1 MKFGNFKLG
10 KKDKTAA
17 EDQIAAEDPGVPIDE
32 IVLGAEPVQPH
43 APLQE
48 LSLDADAEAAAAEG
62 MAAQDAAAPAEEEG
76 EPIKLVEVKPVVAA
90 ASAAPAPPPPPPPP
104 LDLKKDAPKK
114 NDPMDLSASIS
125 NIFTD
130 ADDEDNPLINL
141 IRSLPEVAAT
151 ELIDDLKEIN
161 DIIKDWQKK

>member
-10 KKDKTAA
+10 KKDKAAA
-17 EDQIAAEDPGVPIDE
+17 EDQIAEDPGVPIDE

-48 LSLDADAEAAAAEG
+48 LSLEPDAETAAAEG
-62 MAAQDAAAPAEEEG
+62 MAAQEGAAFAEEEG
-76 EPIKLVEVKPVVAA
+76 APIKLVEVKPAVPAA
-90 ASAAPAPPPPPPPP
+90 AAAPLPLPP
-104 LDLKKDAPKK
+104 LDLKPAAPKK
-114 NDPMDLSASIS
+114 NDPMDISASIS

-130 ADDEDNPLINL
+130 AEDEDNPLINL

>member
-10 KKDKTAA
+10 KKDKAA
-17 EDQIAAEDPGVPIDE
+17 VEEQLAVEDPGVPIDE
-32 IVLGAEPVQPH
+32 LVQGAEPVMPH
-43 APLQE
+43 PPLQE
-48 LSLDADAEAAAAEG
+48 LSLEAEDTSEQPAT
-62 MAAQDAAAPAEEEG
+62 QDGAAPAEEEG
-76 EPIKLVEVKPVVAA
+76 EPIKLVEVHPAVPA
-90 ASAAPAPPPPPPPP
+90 ASAAPAVPAAAPPPA
-104 LDLKKDAPKK
+104 LDAKKEPPKK

-130 ADDEDNPLINL
+130 TDDEDNPLINL
-141 IRSLPEVAAT
+141 IRSLPDVAAT

>member
-10 KKDKTAA
+10 KKDKAA
-17 EDQIAAEDPGVPIDE
+17 VEEQIAVEDPGVPIE
-32 IVLGAEPVQPH
+32 EMVQGAEPVMPH
-43 APLQE
+43 PPLQE
-48 LSLDADAEAAAAEG
+48 LSLEAEDTAVEQPG
-62 MAAQDAAAPAEEEG
+62 VDGAAPAEEEG
-76 EPIKLVEVKPVVAA
+76 EPIKLVEVKPGAE
-90 ASAAPAPPPPPPPP
+90 ASAAPAPPPPPAEV
-104 LDLKKDAPKK
+104 KKEPPKK
-114 NDPMDLSASIS
+114 GDPMDLSASIS

-141 IRSLPEVAAT
+141 IRSLPDVAAT